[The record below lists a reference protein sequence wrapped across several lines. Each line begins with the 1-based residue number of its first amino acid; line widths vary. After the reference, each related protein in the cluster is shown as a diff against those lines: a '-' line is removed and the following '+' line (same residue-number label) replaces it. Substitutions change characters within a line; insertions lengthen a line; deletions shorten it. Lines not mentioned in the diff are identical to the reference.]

1 MKVLPSDCRFREDLI
16 ELIKG
21 NEDAAQKW
29 KEVLEEIQRFDRKLR
44 LKASDKKGKWLF
56 DLNNNI
62 QKWLVS
68 LDLPTLK
75 FKLRK
80 RVSCL
85 SS

>member
-44 LKASDKKGKWLF
+44 LKASDKKGK
-56 DLNNNI
+56 
-62 QKWLVS
+62 
-68 LDLPTLK
+68 
-75 FKLRK
+75 
-80 RVSCL
+80 
-85 SS
+85 